1 MHEMS
6 LAFDI
11 CRIAEERVGRGRLP
25 RVVEIGIE
33 VGDDGG
39 VEADNLEF
47 WLQVLLSEPP
57 FSGARPA
64 IERCRGDDL
73 LVTYVEIDD
82 AGTEDRGS

>member
-11 CRIAEERVGRGRLP
+11 CRLTEERVGRDCLP

-57 FSGARPA
+57 FNGARPA

-73 LVTYVEIDD
+73 FVTYVEIDD